1 MKNSLSKF
9 AKTAGTALLALTL
22 LSACTSSPAPGSG
35 NGNTP
40 SNTGAGKETGG
51 TSEQPV
57 SISIITEFNT
67 PEAPGPDNPVQK
79 EFEKKTNTKLNI
91 MWTSPNSYG
100 DKVNL
105 ILASGDMPDLVKVLD
120 FNSSLM
126 RQMVKQG
133 AFWDLSPF
141 LADYPHLM
149 EYPES
154 VWEKTKIDGKNY
166 VIPSVRPLHG
176 GPWMPIVRKDW
187 LDKLQ
192 LEVPKTLDDLF
203 NVMKAFAE
211 QDPDGNGVK
220 DTIPLLPR
228 NDLGW
233 AEGVLNHSNGKWKQV
248 DGKLI
253 DTTFEPGTREALEW
267 LNKVYKAGYMPAD
280 YAVMKETQSEDL
292 AKTGRVGMYP
302 NTIEA
307 IWRVQA
313 ELIKTNPEADFLPLS
328 YLESDAGTYAPSS
341 PGFNGVFLIP
351 KSVPEEKVKKI
362 LELMDYG
369 ASEEGF
375 TLACYGIEGIHYTVG
390 EDGFKVA
397 TDQAFKDSVSQS
409 SFGKIFERFDQYLW
423 AYRTGM
429 PKEVFER
436 NKKIVD
442 ERQTHSVDDPSV
454 GLISETWLKIG
465 PDYTK
470 KMNDLKTKIIMGQEP
485 IEAWDKYVASLKADA
500 NYTKV
505 IDEMNEAFAARKQ

>member
-1 MKNSLSKF
+1 MNSLLTKF
-9 AKTAGTALLALTL
+9 AKTAGTALLAFSV
-22 LSACTSSPAPGSG
+22 LSACSSSPAPATGQPGTEG
-35 NGNTP
+35 NAGGNAESTV
-40 SNTGAGKETGG
+40 A
-51 TSEQPV
+51 
-57 SISIITEFNT
+57 ISIMTEFNT
-67 PEAPGPDNPVQK
+67 PEAPGPDNPVLK

-105 ILASGDMPDLVKVLD
+105 ILASGEMPDLVKVLD

-133 AFWDLSPF
+133 AFWDLTPF
-141 LADYPHLM
+141 LKDYPHLM

-154 VWEKTKIDGKNY
+154 VWEKTKIDGKNV

-192 LEVPKTLDDLF
+192 LEVPKTLDDLYT
-203 NVMKAFAE
+203 VMEAFAE

-233 AEGVLNHSNGKWKQV
+233 AEGVLNNSNGKWKEV
-248 DGKLI
+248 DGGLI
-253 DTTFEPGTREALEW
+253 DTTFEPGTREALLW
-267 LNKVYKAGYMPAD
+267 LNKVYDAGFMPAD
-280 YAVMKETQSEDL
+280 YAIMKETQSEDL
-292 AKTGRVGMYP
+292 AKSGRVGMYP

-328 YLESDAGTYAPSS
+328 YLESEAGTYAPSS

-351 KSVPEEKVKKI
+351 KSVPEDKVKKI

-375 TLACYGIEGIHYTVG
+375 ALACFGIEGIHYTID
-390 EDGFKVA
+390 EEGFKVA

-409 SFGKIFERFDQYLW
+409 SFGKIFERFDEYLW

-429 PKEVFER
+429 PKELFER
-436 NKKIVD
+436 NKAIVD
-442 ERQTHSVDDPSV
+442 ERQSHSVDDPSV
-454 GLISETWLKIG
+454 GLISESWLKLG

-485 IEAWDKYVASLKADA
+485 IEAWDTYVNNLKADKA
-500 NYTKV
+500 YMNV
-505 IDEMNEAFAARKQ
+505 IDEMNEAFAARNNQ